1 LNEPRR
7 SLPSGPT
14 KRGRGDP
21 AYASA
26 CTAAHRTA
34 ALGLTGGVT
43 AGPALQQRPAGAP
56 APAPRPPAPLAAA
69 QPGASPVLPGQAASA
84 RAAAVAL
91 DSSAGAGATAPQH
104 AWCNPLYQRAPALDA
119 AGAPVPRPA
128 SAQPGHR
135 GLADARARPAS
146 APSAAAP
153 PPPLDP
159 AAAPEGSGS
168 QECSRGL
175 AHGRPAA
182 AGARPGSAPVGLPT
196 GRAAGDAQA
205 GRDAALAVVA
215 AGGAAM
221 EARHLLTAVL
231 PSAGDAALHAS
242 VAHLRAALRCAEL
255 RLANAQGEVRGVLD
269 RPCWV

>member
-1 LNEPRR
+1 MNEPRR

-43 AGPALQQRPAGAP
+43 AAPALQQRLAGAP
-56 APAPRPPAPLAAA
+56 APAPRSPAPLAAG
-69 QPGASPVLPGQAASA
+69 QPGASPALPGQAAGP
-84 RAAAVAL
+84 RAAVAL
-91 DSSAGAGATAPQH
+91 DSSAGGGASAPQH
-104 AWCNPLYQRAPALDA
+104 AWCNPLYQRTPAPTA
-119 AGAPVPRPA
+119 AGVPVPRPA
-128 SAQPGHR
+128 SARPGHP
-135 GLADARARPAS
+135 GHADARARPAS

-153 PPPLDP
+153 PPPLGP
-159 AAAPEGSGS
+159 AAVPEGSGS

-182 AGARPGSAPVGLPT
+182 AGARPVSAPVGLPT

-205 GRDAALAVVA
+205 GHDAALAVVV

-255 RLANAQGEVRGVLD
+255 RLADAQGEVRGVLD